1 MVICLTGNNLLGFIV
16 KLFESSLDEK
26 FEVLVLEENN
36 QTNEIISSKS
46 RECSSV
52 HAHNLTYYKCTL

>member
-26 FEVLVLEENN
+26 FEVLVVEENN

-46 RECSSV
+46 RKCSNV
-52 HAHNLTYYKCTL
+52 HEHNLKYYKCTL

>member
-26 FEVLVLEENN
+26 FEDLVLEENN

-46 RECSSV
+46 RECSSEHV
-52 HAHNLTYYKCTL
+52 HNLKYYKCTL